1 VRKVLFELAESKAG
15 QEQCARALMEHTDN
29 PVLRQLAQALA
40 TSNRL
45 MAEDLLREAGY
56 MLPQSENTHALLRSL
71 KKTPGRR
78 DFRSRRSN
86 AC

>member
-1 VRKVLFELAESKAG
+1 MRKVLFELAESKAG